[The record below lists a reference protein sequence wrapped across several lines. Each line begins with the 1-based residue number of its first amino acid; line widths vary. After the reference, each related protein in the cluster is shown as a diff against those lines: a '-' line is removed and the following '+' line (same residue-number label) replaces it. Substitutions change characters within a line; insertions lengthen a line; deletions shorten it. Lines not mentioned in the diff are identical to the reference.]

1 MDLAQLTINNMSNNL
16 EEVVDKYT
24 KSNGSFYENEPW
36 IQTYSGIRFTP
47 TKPNI
52 DSIVIQDIAHA
63 LSLQCRFSGHCNF
76 FYSVAQHSVLVSY
89 ECDPGE
95 ELWGLLHD
103 ASEAYLVDVPK
114 PLKVSGKFDAYLD
127 FEKNMMNIICDK
139 FGLNRDEPLS
149 VKKADYK
156 LLCTEARDLLL
167 EPRKDGFDLSQS
179 LPYTIVPLSPKDAE
193 QEFLKRFFE
202 LIGMPEA
209 YSYIQLRGII

>member
-1 MDLAQLTINNMSNNL
+1 MLNNL

-24 KSNGSFYENEPW
+24 KSSGSFYENETW

-63 LSLQCRFSGHCNF
+63 LSLQCRFSGHCRD

-103 ASEAYLVDVPK
+103 ASEAYLVDIPK
-114 PLKVSGKFDAYLD
+114 PLKVSGKFNAYLEY
-127 FEKNMMNIICDK
+127 EKNMMEIICDK
-139 FGLNRDEPLS
+139 FGLSKEEPKS
-149 VKKADYK
+149 VKQSDYR
-156 LLCTEARDLLL
+156 LLCTEARDLLNN
-167 EPRKDGFDLSQS
+167 PKVDGFDLSQS
-179 LPYTIVPLSPKDAE
+179 LPYTIVPLSPKEAE

-202 LIGMPEA
+202 LIGVPEA
-209 YSYIQLRGII
+209 YSYIQLKGIV